1 MSSVLAEK
9 PVARGL
15 AAGTSR
21 ALGEPKRDLRPAD
34 CVEGSQARPRMGAG
48 LIGRRCLARLSDE
61 EMVKVARGGNAQ
73 AVELLMRRH
82 NGLLHRVIQR
92 FRIPGYEYSDLEQ
105 LGRLGLLRAIEQFD
119 AAQGCRFSTLATL
132 CILSPLNHAW
142 TSASRKAR
150 GGGETEISL
159 DALLPVSVDGE
170 AMDLLSLQGDERT
183 PGPERVIL
191 KRDECRRMVAAIQTQ
206 VTHPLAPL
214 VIERLALGDG
224 LAEIGRQVGV
234 SRQALEQ
241 LVRRMRRAAEREMGM
256 EA

>member
-1 MSSVLAEK
+1 MAHMTDEQLVALAK
-9 PVARGL
+9 G
-15 AAGTSR
+15 GDGR
-21 ALGEPKRDLRPAD
+21 A
-34 CVEGSQARPRMGAG
+34 
-48 LIGRRCLARLSDE
+48 SDII
-61 EMVKVARGGNAQ
+61 
-73 AVELLMRRH
+73 LRRH

-105 LGRLGLLRAIEQFD
+105 LGRIGLLRAIDKFD
-119 AAQGCRFSTLATL
+119 AGQGCRFSTLATL

-142 TSASRKAR
+142 SSASRKAR
-150 GGGETEISL
+150 GGGETEVSL

-191 KRDECRRMVAAIQTQ
+191 KRDECRRMVAAIEAQ

-214 VIERLALGDG
+214 VMERLALGDG

-241 LVRRMRRAAEREMGM
+241 LVRRMRRAAEREIGVGMGM
-256 EA
+256 EQQR